1 MKTVPDT
8 YGKLIFDE
16 IEHNSSESERTGYNQ
31 EKGTFTAGY
40 DGLYHFRTGS
50 AISFL
55 NLASWNFDRKIEL
68 NKCYTKI
75 ARI

>member
-8 YGKLIFDE
+8 YGKLVFDE

-31 EKGTFTAGY
+31 EKGTFTAGH

-50 AISFL
+50 AIESYF
-55 NLASWNFDRKIEL
+55 RIRPVVQKIEPK
-68 NKCYTKI
+68 KCYTEI
-75 ARI
+75 A

>member
-8 YGKLIFDE
+8 YGKLVFDE

-55 NLASWNFDRKIEL
+55 NLAKRIEL
-68 NKCYTKI
+68 NKCNNEI

>member
-8 YGKLIFDE
+8 YGKLEFDE
-16 IEHNSSESERTGYNQ
+16 IEHNSSESERTGYNP
-31 EKGTFTAGY
+31 EKGTFTAGH

-50 AISFL
+50 VIESHFWL
-55 NLASWNFDRKIEL
+55 PGCASKIEL
-68 NKCYTKI
+68 NKCHIEI